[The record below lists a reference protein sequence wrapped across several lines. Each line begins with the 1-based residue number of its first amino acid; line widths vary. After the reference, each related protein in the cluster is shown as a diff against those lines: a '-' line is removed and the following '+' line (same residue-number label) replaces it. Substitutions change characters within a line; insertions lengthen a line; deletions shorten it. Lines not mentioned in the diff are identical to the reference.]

1 MKKKLISKNKS
12 LFEHFV
18 HVDVF
23 KRCYILFPNNFRYA
37 WTIAYCRV
45 CTTHMG
51 WKFTAIKKDLKPQK
65 FFGLTRTSVTP
76 GIKQTE
82 ELQEGETWM
91 PVM

>member
-1 MKKKLISKNKS
+1 M
-12 LFEHFV
+12 
-18 HVDVF
+18 
-23 KRCYILFPNNFRYA
+23 
-37 WTIAYCRV
+37 T
-45 CTTHMG
+45 G